1 MSGQFTEA
9 LRGSN
14 EVSLAVTGRVTGRQI
29 SNPVWFVQEGDTVY
43 LLPVRGTDT
52 SWFKNV
58 RAIPSVRLTAD
69 GASVTAPAEPVTDH
83 RRIAD
88 VIQKFR
94 TRYGRE
100 QLERSYSKLDAA
112 VEVTLP
118 AEAR

>member
-1 MSGQFTEA
+1 MSGEFLEA

-14 EVSLAVTGRVTGRQI
+14 EVNVAVTGRVTGRQI

-58 RAIPSVRLTAD
+58 RATPNVQLTAD
-69 GASVTAPAEPVTDH
+69 RASVTAAAEPVTDH
-83 RRIAD
+83 GRISD
-88 VIQKFR
+88 IVQKFR
-94 TRYGRE
+94 TRYGPD
-100 QLERSYSKLDAA
+100 QIQQYYSKLDAA

>member
-1 MSGQFTEA
+1 MSGGFVEA

-69 GASVTAPAEPVTDH
+69 GASVTVAAEPVTDH
-83 RRIAD
+83 GRISD
-88 VIQKFR
+88 IIQKFR
-94 TRYGRE
+94 TRYGPE
-100 QLERSYSKLDAA
+100 QIQQYYTKLDAA
-112 VEVTLP
+112 VEVALP
-118 AEAR
+118 Q